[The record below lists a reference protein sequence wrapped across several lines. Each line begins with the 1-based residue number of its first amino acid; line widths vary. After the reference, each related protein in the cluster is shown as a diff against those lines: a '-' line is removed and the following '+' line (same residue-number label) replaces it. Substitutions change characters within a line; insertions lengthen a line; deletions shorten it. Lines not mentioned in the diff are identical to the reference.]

1 MLVPA
6 VALALPQ
13 GGQVTARSAS
23 IAHTGNT
30 LTVTQTSG
38 KTAIDWQGFS
48 IGAGQSVKFR
58 QPGAII
64 AQGGVVLLSASAKAA
79 LLRTVVSETGLVEA
93 GSAVSQRGTITLPGG
108 ASGAVA
114 VSGTLDAHS
123 SAGAGGSWRR
133 VRSAAGRSRCAAARA
148 AGWAGLSK
156 RRGHHLDTSM
166 SPARRCGQPAPDLLR
181 HVRGSGPHDLEPQ
194 GYGR

>member
-1 MLVPA
+1 VLVPA

-23 IAHTGNT
+23 IAHSGNT

-64 AQGGVVLLSASAKAA
+64 TQGGVVLLSASAKAA

-93 GSAVSQRGTITLPGG
+93 GSAVSQRRTITLPGG
-108 ASGAVA
+108 ASSTVA
-114 VSGTLDAHS
+114 VSGALDAPS
-123 SAGAGGSWRR
+123 SSG
-133 VRSAAGRSRCAAARA
+133 
-148 AGWAGLSK
+148 AGWAVPVSGAHVVVAH
-156 RRGHHLDTSM
+156 RGRIVATGAIRGGTIAARGGALGGFVETSGASPRYLDVTGASVRT
-166 SPARRCGQPAPDLLR
+166 AR
-181 HVRGSGPHDLEPQ
+181 S
-194 GYGR
+194 